1 MSSERGAVERLVLQ
15 LRDLRISIE
24 RTPPAE
30 RDPSPAESFELVEAE
45 PTTSAQA
52 STGPLAGEASTS
64 QRPEGLSPVEDFIEA
79 DCVAA
84 LEALNLGPHESFTR
98 NIAAVPGWTAR
109 ARIARAFRAGLSAAA
124 VLAGKQDYQSSSL
137 GLPVKSRIYVVLRCA
152 AKPYGFVCESYRTFL
167 SLVPKDSAGR
177 LERSAAGH
185 GLRNF
190 ETAGCRPLPMIYLV
204 DNAEDP
210 AVRITAFL
218 LRLGKGLCDTDPE
231 APLLYTPTQA
241 RSTVVRPNFEAAQT
255 AADLWITTATED
267 PEFLESGLGEYVTAA
282 EDIDGDPLPEGF
294 AAEEGDEEDANDP
307 GELSRLRA
315 RLQALEL
322 AARTAPPPGS
332 GIGALGPA
340 PSTAQPRR
348 GARELFPPGQ
358 PGTLSEGD
366 LRLLREAA
374 GAVPARLA
382 NHERAARTAL
392 TREADDT
399 LAEIEAGVAP
409 DDGPTSG
416 DQVLQRLLLVQT
428 QMLAKLTASK
438 PKSPLEAALG
448 SGGGKDEGS
457 LSAKGSAAR
466 DAYVRLLKDS
476 TSVAEQIRRL
486 AAEELGEDI
495 HSPPASLMR
504 TFVEKRSAVGE
515 MRTLALVSTFA
526 AHGWEHARNT
536 ANSDMEAWMARLLM
550 FTDQCATEGGRT
562 QLGWLLTGLP
572 DPAWSSLVRRRQGL
586 RPFSRLCPSLWLSG
600 NVAFLKE
607 MEWLATRMSNTSDP
621 GKVSF
626 VHATRAQLLKLAA
639 KWDQFQALR
648 IFRCSEVDPME
659 TVGCFGVPKDENFDR
674 FILNPS
680 VANARSM
687 KLSCYTKLLAPGCL
701 LAQATLPTCDHF
713 LRFCCD
719 DLSEMYY
726 TFVVPIRRAKRNCLG
741 IVFQPSELQNFSVF
755 NPRVHNEPCFLA
767 LNALAM
773 GDCGA
778 VEYAQQSHFNVL
790 ASLGN
795 CMRPSEFCAYRRPF
809 PRGQCAEFLSIDD
822 HMTAQV
828 CSRSQLQRKL
838 PLRDTLIFSGADA
851 AYPTV
856 GLVPHE
862 GKRRR
867 NVTTG
872 VFLGADV
879 DGLTGIVSAP
889 RHRTGVLMRV
899 TAMVARA
906 GVCSPALLSLLLGLW
921 VHVLLF
927 RRAGFAILQQVFTD
941 ARRTPATRIM
951 SLHRDSVNE
960 LFCLCAVAPLLQ
972 ADLRATYPG
981 FLYAMDASPSGA
993 GLCCAAL
1000 PESVLRELWR
1010 HTEQK
1015 GFYTKLLEPA
1025 SALLTDLGLSEDPGA
1040 FLVEGLSSA
1049 SSSPFTPEP
1058 LPLRRPRDG
1067 LVYFLCL
1074 FGGDSNWTSAHCRA
1088 GLSDYAAFEPSL
1100 RPLTFADLGDK
1111 GTFRTL
1117 AALASSGRVHDW
1129 QACPPLS
1136 VAVSAP
1142 SLVRRLCFL
1151 LCLAASAGAFVSLA
1165 LPSACTLLRMHCFRA
1180 LVAWGGVVTELCFC
1194 AFGSPCRTPT
1204 VFFHNKPWVLKLGGC
1219 VSQCSCESAHFVEA
1233 GRFSAASARDFASRC
1248 HPCVESVFGRL
1259 PCVGELVPDFCQLCP
1274 LPLASRF
1281 ASGSSLA
1288 STGVVV
1294 PAPCSA
1300 SLRSFHDDPEWIGE
1314 LADCLEFGEVLRY
1327 KFGAPGHIN
1336 VLEARAYKTWLKWCA
1351 KKHPNSRLVGLI
1363 DSRVLLGSAAKG
1375 RSASPAL
1382 CHVLRSAVPYVLGCG
1397 LYPGGLHVYSAQN
1410 RSDGP
1415 SRGRPPAPPTKA
1427 WPAWLQALVRGDTR
1441 PFDLVC
1447 ASAASVPRL
1456 LGRWLRL
1463 LLLLAGDVERNPG
1476 PFHDGGPRG
1485 AVDMEG
1491 GFAPSTRHKMDKAM
1505 RAFASWLMGTFSLP
1519 LGAVLG
1525 SAESASL
1532 ALRAFG
1538 LHLYSS
1544 GQPRYLLVYALTA
1557 VQDSHPDFRSKLSS
1571 AWQVDRKWQ
1580 LAEPGEC
1587 RPVISQPIVQ
1597 AAAALA
1603 ICWGWFDWAALTLVG
1618 FLCMLH
1624 PAEMIW
1630 LTRQDLVFPEDA
1642 LSPDPIMYVHIRNP
1656 KTQRFARRQH
1666 SRLEDP
1672 LVLSLLASLYL
1683 DLPLSS
1689 RLFRGSMHTYRRQWN
1704 KIMERLGVPHRLTD
1718 KGTTPGVLRGSGAT
1732 FLYLE
1737 TEDLPLVAWRGRWSK
1752 TKTVEFYLQE
1762 VAAQLLLQRLPQWA
1776 RARVLSFTSAFRP
1789 TFGEL
1794 RYSRLKEAIEKDR
1807 SFAVTYSHLPGTAGD
1822 EVWRATAYARRVL
1835 LEVADGAI
1843 AGCDVSFPNGT
1854 RADCKT
1860 TDLPYHLDVPWWMQ
1874 KIGMYHGYPI
1884 LHDAQGEVR
1893 KSIQCFGP

>member
-1 MSSERGAVERLVLQ
+1 MKPSAARAEPKQNGDVLHAPSCTPSPAPEALPHSDACFVGWVSSFLGYLWSSRCCLGVRPGDVWPVPLPTARWTAGASCNPSPRRRRRARLFRVAREFVRVQVGCLNWLALGCPRTAPTHACIRGAVLTSDQHSVLETLERRSLHF
-15 LRDLRISIE
+15 LRAGPFSKSTLGWSGEKFASLFSRASELSQADASCACGVDRLLSEFVSAFESDWCPYTRSRGHPE
-24 RTPPAE
+24 PPA
-30 RDPSPAESFELVEAE
+30 AE
-45 PTTSAQA
+45 PAQA
-52 STGPLAGEASTS
+52 AST
-64 QRPEGLSPVEDFIEA
+64 PT
-79 DCVAA
+79 AA
-84 LEALNLGPHESFTR
+84 T
-98 NIAAVPGWTAR
+98 VPGASEDLGYDSVGSNITCKPIQADRIKWTLPPSFNPVPFLVDPQVRSAY
-109 ARIARAFRAGLSAAA
+109 IDPETVKLPAAA
-124 VLAGKQDYQSSSL
+124 WPR
-137 GLPVKSRIYVVLRCA
+137 LPR
-152 AKPYGFVCESYRTFL
+152 AK
-167 SLVPKDSAGR
+167 
-177 LERSAAGH
+177 
-185 GLRNF
+185 
-190 ETAGCRPLPMIYLV
+190 
-204 DNAEDP
+204 
-210 AVRITAFL
+210 
-218 LRLGKGLCDTDPE
+218 
-231 APLLYTPTQA
+231 
-241 RSTVVRPNFEAAQT
+241 
-255 AADLWITTATED
+255 
-267 PEFLESGLGEYVTAA
+267 
-282 EDIDGDPLPEGF
+282 
-294 AAEEGDEEDANDP
+294 
-307 GELSRLRA
+307 
-315 RLQALEL
+315 
-322 AARTAPPPGS
+322 
-332 GIGALGPA
+332 
-340 PSTAQPRR
+340 
-348 GARELFPPGQ
+348 
-358 PGTLSEGD
+358 
-366 LRLLREAA
+366 
-374 GAVPARLA
+374 
-382 NHERAARTAL
+382 
-392 TREADDT
+392 
-399 LAEIEAGVAP
+399 
-409 DDGPTSG
+409 
-416 DQVLQRLLLVQT
+416 
-428 QMLAKLTASK
+428 
-438 PKSPLEAALG
+438 
-448 SGGGKDEGS
+448 
-457 LSAKGSAAR
+457 
-466 DAYVRLLKDS
+466 
-476 TSVAEQIRRL
+476 
-486 AAEELGEDI
+486 
-495 HSPPASLMR
+495 
-504 TFVEKRSAVGE
+504 
-515 MRTLALVSTFA
+515 
-526 AHGWEHARNT
+526 
-536 ANSDMEAWMARLLM
+536 
-550 FTDQCATEGGRT
+550 
-562 QLGWLLTGLP
+562 
-572 DPAWSSLVRRRQGL
+572 
-586 RPFSRLCPSLWLSG
+586 
-600 NVAFLKE
+600 
-607 MEWLATRMSNTSDP
+607 
-621 GKVSF
+621 

-1300 SLRSFHDDPEWIGE
+1300 SLRTLLHLGFLGFSPLPLDSEACQFVARSFHDDPEWIGE

-1776 RARVLSFTSAFRP
+1776 RARVRLLSK
-1789 TFGEL
+1789 
-1794 RYSRLKEAIEKDR
+1794 YSRA
-1807 SFAVTYSHLPGTAGD
+1807 
-1822 EVWRATAYARRVL
+1822 L
-1835 LEVADGAI
+1835 LLSLIQDG
-1843 AGCDVSFPNGT
+1843 GF
-1854 RADCKT
+1854 R
-1860 TDLPYHLDVPWWMQ
+1860 
-1874 KIGMYHGYPI
+1874 
-1884 LHDAQGEVR
+1884 QG
-1893 KSIQCFGP
+1893 S